1 MAKEKGKKAKKIILI
16 AVCAIITIAVLI
28 AGLNLISLQNLLS
41 KGNSYNEI
49 KTEKQLIPQKD
60 ENGYWYFTTD
70 EDFKVMHI
78 TDIHIG
84 GGFLSK
90 GTDEKTLNAVATMI
104 TKEKPDL
111 VVATGD
117 IAFPVP
123 YMAGTFNNY
132 SGAKAFANLMESLGV
147 YWTVTFGNHDA
158 EAYSYFDR
166 EAVSEFYSNEEFKHC
181 LFQAGPEDVDG
192 YGNHVI
198 EVKNSQGIIT
208 QAMVLIDSQAYVND
222 SIIESIKG
230 TYDNIHPNQVEWYE
244 AEIKRMNDENTKAI
258 KAVQGDENGG
268 LFEKYGTVKTL
279 AFFHIPLVEMADAWT
294 EFQKNNFKDTDNF
307 KYVEG
312 VICEGGR
319 RVYCGLGEDDL
330 FEKMLE
336 LGSTKAMFNGHD
348 HVNNTTFEYKGIT
361 FSYGYSIDY
370 FAYSGIDKLGSQRG
384 CTMITCKSDSSFTID
399 KYNYY
404 SDRYNLDGFT
414 REEVTMQYEDV
425 TYQTPEEK

>member
-1 MAKEKGKKAKKIILI
+1 MAKVKSKKVKKVLLIII
-16 AVCAIITIAVLI
+16 AVVMIISIIIAVANFL
-28 AGLNLISLQNLLS
+28 SLQNLLE
-41 KGNSYNEI
+41 KGNSYNKVEI
-49 KTEKQLIPQKD
+49 ENQLVPEKD

-70 EDFKVMHI
+70 GDFKVMHI

-90 GTDEKTLNAVATMI
+90 TVDEKALNAVATMV

-111 VVATGD
+111 VIATGD
-117 IAFPVP
+117 ISFPVP
-123 YMAGTFNNY
+123 YTAGTFNNY

-147 YWTVTFGNHDA
+147 YWDVTFGNHDA

-166 EAVSEFYSNEEFKHC
+166 EAVAEFYEDEEYKYC
-181 LFQAGPEDVDG
+181 LFQSGPEDVDG

-198 EVKNSQGIIT
+198 EVKNSEGIIT
-208 QAMVLIDSQAYVND
+208 QAMVLIDSQAYVKDN
-222 SIIESIKG
+222 IIESIKG

-244 AEIKRMNDENTKAI
+244 SEIKRMNAEN
-258 KAVQGDENGG
+258 
-268 LFEKYGTVKTL
+268 EKINQDTTPVKSL
-279 AFFHIPLVEMADAWT
+279 AFFHIPLVEMDNAWN
-294 EFQKNNFKDTDNF
+294 EFRENGYKDTDNF
-307 KYVEG
+307 KYSEG
-312 VICEGGR
+312 IIAETGR
-319 RVYCGLGEDDL
+319 QVCCGYGEDDL

-348 HVNNTTFEYKGIT
+348 HVNNTTFEYKGII

-384 CTMITCKSDSSFTID
+384 CSMITCKPDSTFTID

-404 SDRYNLDGFT
+404 SDRYDIEGFT
-414 REEVTMQYEDV
+414 REEVTMQFEDV
-425 TYQTPEEK
+425 TYQVLPE

>member
-1 MAKEKGKKAKKIILI
+1 MAKTKSKKAKKVILSIVAVIIVI
-16 AVCAIITIAVLI
+16 VVVI
-28 AGLNLISLQNLLS
+28 AGANILSLNNLVK
-41 KGNSYNEI
+41 KGNAYNTVEI
-49 KTEKQLIPQKD
+49 EKQLVPQKD

-70 EDFKVMHI
+70 REFKVMQI

-90 GTDEKTLNAVATMI
+90 GTDEKTLNAIAAMV

-166 EAVSEFYSNEEFKHC
+166 EAVAEIYSNEEFKHC

-208 QAMVLIDSQAYVND
+208 QAMVLIDSQAYVKD
-222 SIIESIKG
+222 TIIESIKG

-244 AEIKRMNDENTKAI
+244 AEIKRMNAENSKTI
-258 KAVQGDENGG
+258 KTIQGDANGG
-268 LFEKYGTVKTL
+268 LYEQYGTVKTL
-279 AFFHIPLVEMADAWT
+279 AFFHIPLVEMADAWS
-294 EFQKNNFKDTDNF
+294 EFEKNNFKDTENF
-307 KYVEG
+307 KYTDG
-312 VICEGGR
+312 IIAEGGR
-319 RVYCGLGEDDL
+319 RVYCGYGEDDL

-348 HVNNTTFEYKGIT
+348 HINNTTFEYKGII

-384 CTMITCKSDSSFTID
+384 CTMITCKPDTTFTID

-404 SDRYNLDGFT
+404 SDRYNLEGFT

-425 TYQTPEEK
+425 TYQTPLE

>member
-1 MAKEKGKKAKKIILI
+1 MTKGKCKKAKKGILI
-16 AVCAIITIAVLI
+16 FICVVIALGIAI
-28 AGLNLISLQNLLS
+28 AGLNFLSLENLLK
-41 KGNSYNEI
+41 KGDSYNELRI
-49 KTEKQLIPQKD
+49 ENQLVPQKD
-60 ENGYWYFTTD
+60 KNGYWYFTTD
-70 EDFKVMHI
+70 REFKIMHI
-78 TDIHIG
+78 TDIHVG

-90 GTDEKTLNAVATMI
+90 EVDEKALNAIATMV

-158 EAYSYFDR
+158 ECYSYFDR
-166 EAVSEFYSNEEFKHC
+166 VSVAEIYSDEEFKHC
-181 LFQAGPEDVDG
+181 LFQAGPEDIDG

-198 EVKNSQGIIT
+198 EVKNSKGIIT
-208 QAMVLIDSQAYVND
+208 QAMVMIDSQAYVKD
-222 SIIESIKG
+222 TLIESIKG

-244 AEIKRMNDENTKAI
+244 TEIKRMNAENSKTIKAI
-258 KAVQGDENGG
+258 QGDVNGG
-268 LFEKYGTVKTL
+268 LFEQYGTVKTL
-279 AFFHIPLVEMADAWT
+279 AFFHIPLVEMADAWS
-294 EFQKNNFKDTDNF
+294 EFEKTNFKDTKDF
-307 KYVEG
+307 KYIEG
-312 VICEGGR
+312 IIGEGGR
-319 RVYCGLGEDDL
+319 RVFCGLGEDDL

-348 HVNNTTFEYKGIT
+348 HINNTTFEYKGIQ

-370 FAYSGIDKLGSQRG
+370 FAYSGIDKQGSQRG
-384 CTMITCKSDSSFTID
+384 CTMITCKPDTTFTID

-404 SDRYNLDGFT
+404 SDRYKLEGFT
-414 REEVTMQYEDV
+414 REEVTMQFEDV
-425 TYQTPEEK
+425 TYQTPLE

>member
-1 MAKEKGKKAKKIILI
+1 MAKGKCKKAKKGLIIISILI
-16 AVCAIITIAVLI
+16 SLGIII
-28 AGLNLISLQNLLS
+28 AGLNLLSLQNLS
-41 KGNSYNEI
+41 KKGESYGKLKI
-49 KTEKQLIPQKD
+49 EKQLVPQKD
-60 ENGYWYFTTD
+60 ENGYWYFTTNR
-70 EDFKVMHI
+70 DFKIMHL

-90 GTDEKTLNAVATMI
+90 TVDEKALNAVATMI

-132 SGAKAFANLMESLGV
+132 SGAKAFGNLMESLGV

-158 EAYSYFDR
+158 ECYSYFDR
-166 EAVSEFYSNEEFKHC
+166 EAVAKIYSDEEFKHC

-198 EVKNSQGIIT
+198 EVKNSNGIIT
-208 QAMVLIDSQAYVND
+208 QAIVLIDSQAYIKDN
-222 SIIESIKG
+222 IIDSIKG

-244 AEIKRMNDENTKAI
+244 AEIKRMNSENNKTI
-258 KAVQGDENGG
+258 KSIQGDVNGG
-268 LFEKYGTVKTL
+268 LHKDYGTVKSL
-279 AFFHIPLVEMADAWT
+279 AFFHIPLVEMNDAWT
-294 EFQKNNFKDTDNF
+294 EFQENGFKDTKNF
-307 KYVEG
+307 KYIEG
-312 VICEGGR
+312 IIGEGGR
-319 RVYCGLGEDDL
+319 RVYCGLGKDDL
-330 FEKMLE
+330 FETMLQ

-348 HVNNTTFEYKGIT
+348 HINNTTFEYKGIL

-384 CTMITCKSDSSFTID
+384 CTMITCKPDTTFRID
-399 KYNYY
+399 KYNFY
-404 SDRYNLDGFT
+404 SDRYDLNGFK
-414 REEVTMQYEDV
+414 REDVTMQFEDV
-425 TYQTPEEK
+425 TYQTPEK